1 MKDNLVWKKFE
12 IFWPEILHFK
22 RVKMSE
28 TPCISL
34 FRQHNLS
41 VQMSG
46 REMIY
51 VEEGIATDDDG
62 VVGKEK

>member
-1 MKDNLVWKKFE
+1 
-12 IFWPEILHFK
+12 
-22 RVKMSE
+22 MSE